1 VTVVTE
7 SDAEE
12 ELTTAVAAKRV
23 GVSRMTLIRY
33 VEQGYVTPARVLPSG
48 HRRWKLSELQRQ
60 LRDLPPRG
68 ERGEPKGR

>member
-1 VTVVTE
+1 MTVVTE
-7 SDAEE
+7 GDAEE
-12 ELTTAVAAKRV
+12 EELTSAVAAKRV

-33 VEQGYVTPARVLPSG
+33 AEKGYVTPTRVLPSG

-68 ERGEPKGR
+68 ERGEP

>member
-7 SDAEE
+7 RNADEE
-12 ELTTAVAAKRV
+12 ELSTAVAASRI

-33 VEQGYVTPARVLPSG
+33 ADQGYVSPSRVLPSG

-60 LRDLPPRG
+60 LRELPPR
-68 ERGEPKGR
+68 RRREPRE